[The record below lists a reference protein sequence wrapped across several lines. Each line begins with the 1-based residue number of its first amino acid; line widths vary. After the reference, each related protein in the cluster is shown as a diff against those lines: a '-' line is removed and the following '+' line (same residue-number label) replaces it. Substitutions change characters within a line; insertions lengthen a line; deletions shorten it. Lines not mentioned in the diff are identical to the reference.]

1 MTTTT
6 TVNDNR
12 VDIGVT
18 AKGNERETHARR
30 LAADLDRDDDT
41 VKRVRTSV
49 TDYALVWVA
58 EDVHFR
64 PPEGYTVE
72 AVYNAPDGGTAVD
85 LARVD
90 A

>member
-6 TVNDNR
+6 FVNDNR
-12 VDIGVT
+12 VDIGVS
-18 AKGNERETHARR
+18 AEGGEDETHARR
-30 LAADLDRDDDT
+30 LAADLDRGDGRI
-41 VKRVRTSV
+41 KRVRTSV

-64 PPEGYTVE
+64 PPEGYTVK

-85 LARVD
+85 LGRVD
-90 A
+90 V